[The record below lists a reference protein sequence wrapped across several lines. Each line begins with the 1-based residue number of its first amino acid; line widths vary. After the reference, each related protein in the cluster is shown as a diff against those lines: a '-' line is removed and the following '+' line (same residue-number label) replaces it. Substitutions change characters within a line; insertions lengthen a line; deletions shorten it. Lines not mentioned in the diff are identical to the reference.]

1 MARLKGS
8 GKGITERFNI
18 RLDEDTAAF
27 YRSKANENG
36 ISSSE
41 YLRQLL
47 MHGVIADNVREI
59 ELRLQQT
66 AETIQSNLDSQK
78 RELPDEVILS
88 IFTCEALL
96 TAIVEAR
103 DVQQL
108 YEAQNKAKSRLDKLR
123 ASS

>member
-1 MARLKGS
+1 MSSIKKFNKETA
-8 GKGITERFNI
+8 ERFNI
-18 RLDEDTAAF
+18 RLDEETAAF
-27 YRSKANENG
+27 LRKKAGESKRT
-36 ISSSE
+36 ISE
-41 YLRQLL
+41 YLRQTIIQ
-47 MHGVIADNVREI
+47 GVISSNVEEI

-66 AETIQSNLDSQK
+66 VGTIQTNLDVQK

-108 YEAQNKAKSRLDKLR
+108 YEAQNKAKSRLDKLK